1 MVTITFGSGSSP
13 SPRPE
18 EEYRAIV
25 KRCLD
30 GSATHRDED
39 RYWQL
44 CELLP
49 KNVRDRIE
57 RQAAR

>member
-1 MVTITFGSGSSP
+1 MVTITIGSGS

-25 KRCLD
+25 QRFL
-30 GSATHRDED
+30 GSTATHRDEA

-44 CELLP
+44 CELIP

-57 RQAAR
+57 RQATR